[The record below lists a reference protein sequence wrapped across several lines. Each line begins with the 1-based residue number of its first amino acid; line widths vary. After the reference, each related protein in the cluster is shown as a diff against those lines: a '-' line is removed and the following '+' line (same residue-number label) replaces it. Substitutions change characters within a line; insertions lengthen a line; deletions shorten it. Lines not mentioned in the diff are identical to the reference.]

1 MARRLTFYFPARTL
15 VLVFGEVIL
24 IICSFILA
32 TILQFGPRYYA
43 VLNYEN
49 GLIKIGVVAFLGM
62 LCMYYLD
69 LYDPQRLHTPGEM
82 PFRLLVVVGTLS
94 LVLGLLTTL
103 VPSFLVGNYVFLT
116 GLPILT
122 VLVLGWRRIFFAIN
136 GNDRFVQ
143 RTLILGDGDYADAL
157 HQEVKQRP
165 QLGLKMVGYLHAGPS
180 QHHSGSLEELGGV
193 EDLEKVVETHGVRR
207 IVVSMKDRRGK
218 LPVDTLLSLKTH
230 GVLNEE
236 AADFYES
243 VTGRVPLDSLRV
255 SWLLFTRG
263 FCPSKFQ
270 LFVTRFL
277 YAIIAAL
284 MLAIS
289 LPFLAIVALVILIDT
304 GRPILFRQKRVGRGG
319 KIFTLYKFRSMRVA
333 DSADGKG
340 RPAQE
345 GDARITWTG
354 RLLRKSRLDELPQLY
369 NIFKGDMSFVGPRP
383 FMVEEEFDWAKRI
396 PFYERR
402 WSVRPGA
409 TGWAQIHRPYC
420 ATMEDNQEKLS
431 YDLFYIKNMSL
442 SLDMLILFQTIKT
455 LLLRRGGR

>member
-1 MARRLTFYFPARTL
+1 VARRFTFYFPTRTL

-24 IICSFILA
+24 IICSFVLA
-32 TILQFGPRYYA
+32 TILQFGGRYYA

-49 GLIKIGVVAFLGM
+49 GLFKIGVVAFLGM

-94 LVLGLLTTL
+94 LILGLVTTL

-143 RTLILGDGDYADAL
+143 RTLILGDGDYADFL
-157 HQEVKQRP
+157 NEEVMKRP
-165 QLGLKMVGYLHAGPS
+165 QLGLKIMGFLHAGPS
-180 QHHSGSLEELGGV
+180 EHHSQSLRELGTV
-193 EDLEKVVETHGVRR
+193 DELEHVVATHAVRR

-218 LPVDTLLSLKTH
+218 LPVDTLLSLKTE
-230 GVLNEE
+230 GVFIEE

-243 VTGRVPLDSLRV
+243 ISGRVPLDSLRV

-263 FCPSKFQ
+263 FCPSRFQ
-270 LFVTRFL
+270 LFVTRIL
-277 YAIIAAL
+277 YAAVAGF
-284 MLAIS
+284 MLVLC
-289 LPFLAIVALVILIDT
+289 LPLLAIVSLMILIDT

-319 KIFTLYKFRSMRVA
+319 KIFTLYKFRSMRIA

-345 GDARITWTG
+345 GDTRITWAG
-354 RLLRKSRLDELPQLY
+354 RLLRKSRIDELPQLY
-369 NIFKGDMSFVGPRP
+369 NILKGDMSFVGPRP
-383 FMVEEEFDWAKRI
+383 FMVEEEFDLAKQI

-420 ATMEDNQEKLS
+420 ATLADNEEKLS
-431 YDLFYIKNMSL
+431 YDLFYIKNMSIA
-442 SLDMLILFQTIKT
+442 LDFLILFQTVKT
-455 LLLRRGGR
+455 LLLRRGSR

>member
-1 MARRLTFYFPARTL
+1 MARRFTFYFPARTL

-49 GLIKIGVVAFLGM
+49 GLSKIGVVAFLGM

-122 VLVLGWRRIFFAIN
+122 VLVLGWRRVFFAIN

-157 HQEVKQRP
+157 NQEVMKRP

-180 QHHSGSLEELGGV
+180 EHHSKLLDELGSV
-193 EDLEKVVETHGVRR
+193 EELEKVVESQGVRR

-218 LPVDTLLSLKTH
+218 LPVDTLLSLKTQ
-230 GVLNEE
+230 GVFIEE

-277 YAIIAAL
+277 YAIIAAV
-284 MLAIS
+284 MLVIS
-289 LPFLAIVALVILIDT
+289 LPFLAIISLLILIDT

-319 KIFTLYKFRSMRVA
+319 KIFTLYKFRSMRVT

-420 ATMEDNQEKLS
+420 ATLEDNEEKLS
-431 YDLFYIKNMSL
+431 YDLFYIKNMSIA
-442 SLDMLILFQTIKT
+442 LDFLILFQTVKT
-455 LLLRRGGR
+455 LLLGRGSR

>member
-1 MARRLTFYFPARTL
+1 MAHRFTFYFPTRTL

-24 IICSFILA
+24 IVCSFVLA
-32 TILQFGPRYYA
+32 TILQFGGRYYT
-43 VLNYEN
+43 VLSYEN
-49 GLIKIGVVAFLGM
+49 GLVKIGVVSFLGM

-94 LVLGLLTTL
+94 LILGLVTTL

-143 RTLILGDGDYADAL
+143 RTLILGDGDYADL
-157 HQEVKQRP
+157 LNEEIMKRP
-165 QLGLKMVGYLHAGPS
+165 QLGLKIVGFLHAGPRDAHS
-180 QHHSGSLEELGGV
+180 QSLRELGTV
-193 EDLEKVVETHGVRR
+193 DELEDVVAKQAVRR

-218 LPVDTLLSLKTH
+218 LPVDTLLSLKTE
-230 GVLNEE
+230 GVVIEE

-243 VTGRVPLDSLRV
+243 ISGRVPLDSLRV

-263 FCPSKFQ
+263 FCPSKIQ
-270 LFVTRFL
+270 LFATRTA
-277 YAIIAAL
+277 YTIIAAIMPVL
-284 MLAIS
+284 GLPILA
-289 LPFLAIVALVILIDT
+289 LTALAILIDT
-304 GRPILFRQKRVGRGG
+304 GRPVLFRQKRVGRNG
-319 KIFTLYKFRSMRVA
+319 KIFTLYKFRSMRVQ
-333 DSADGKG
+333 DSQSGKG
-340 RPAQE
+340 KPAQD
-345 GDARITWTG
+345 GDTRFTWTG
-354 RLLRKSRLDELPQLY
+354 RFLRKARLDELPQLY
-369 NIFKGDMSFVGPRP
+369 NILRGDMSFVGPRP
-383 FMVEEEFDWAKRI
+383 FMVEEEFDWAKQI

-420 ATMEDNQEKLS
+420 ATLEDNQEKLS
-431 YDLFYIKNMSL
+431 YDLFYIKNMSIG
-442 SLDMLILFQTIKT
+442 LDFLILFQTVKT
-455 LLLRRGGR
+455 LLLRRGSR

>member
-1 MARRLTFYFPARTL
+1 MARRFTFYFPTRTL

-24 IICSFILA
+24 IVCSFVLA
-32 TILQFGPRYYA
+32 TILRFGPKYYA

-82 PFRLLVVVGTLS
+82 PFRLLVLVGTLS

-122 VLVLGWRRIFFAIN
+122 VLVLGWRRVFFAVN

-143 RTLILGDGDYADAL
+143 RTLILGDGDYADSL
-157 HQEVKQRP
+157 NQEVTKRP

-180 QHHSGSLEELGGV
+180 EQHSKSLDELGSIG
-193 EDLEKVVETHGVRR
+193 ELEKVVEAQNVRR

-218 LPVDTLLSLKTH
+218 LPVDTLLSLKTQ
-230 GVLNEE
+230 GVFIEE

-243 VTGRVPLDSLRV
+243 LTGRVPLDSLRV

-263 FCPSKFQ
+263 FCPSRFQ
-270 LFVTRFL
+270 LFVTRVL
-277 YAIIAAL
+277 YAVIAAM
-284 MLAIS
+284 MLVIS
-289 LPFLAIVALVILIDT
+289 LPILAIISLMILIDT
-304 GRPILFRQKRVGRGG
+304 GRPILFRQKRVGRAG

-345 GDARITWTG
+345 GDARITWAG

-369 NIFKGDMSFVGPRP
+369 NIFRGDMSFVGPRP

-420 ATMEDNQEKLS
+420 ATLEDNEEKLS
-431 YDLFYIKNMSL
+431 YDLFYIKNMSIA
-442 SLDMLILFQTIKT
+442 LDFLILFQTVKT
-455 LLLRRGGR
+455 LLLGRGSR